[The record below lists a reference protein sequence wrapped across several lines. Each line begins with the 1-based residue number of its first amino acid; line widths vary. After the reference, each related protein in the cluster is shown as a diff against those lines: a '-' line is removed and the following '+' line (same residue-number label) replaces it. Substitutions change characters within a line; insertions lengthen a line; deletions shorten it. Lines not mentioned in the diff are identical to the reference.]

1 MGFVF
6 RAGERID
13 SALRRV
19 VREQIRGAVR
29 DLTDPPGGDRHE
41 GVHEARKRFKMVRS
55 VLRLARPTIGELTF
69 ALENA
74 WYRDTGRTLSS
85 VRDAVAMMESLDA
98 LRRRFSR
105 EMAPALAD
113 GIRRGLE
120 ERLREAAHD
129 DEGMRRNAAKV
140 ADALRGAA
148 LRVKD
153 WTLEDRGFG
162 TIGPGL
168 ERVYRQGRDRMRAAL
183 EDPTDER
190 LHEWR
195 KRVKDHWYHVRLLRN
210 LWPRVLDAYR
220 HEMKSLS
227 EALGDDHDLSLLGP
241 LVQGAPDA
249 FGGRDAVDDFLEFAG
264 IRRRELQDRARL
276 LGRHIYAEK
285 PRHLVSRFRAR
296 W

>member
-19 VREQIRGAVR
+19 VREQVRGAIR
-29 DLTDPPGGDRHE
+29 DLTDPQGGDRHE

-55 VLRLARPTIGELTF
+55 VLRLARPSIGELTF

-74 WYRDTGRTLSS
+74 WFRDTGRALSS
-85 VRDAVAMMESLDA
+85 VRDAVARIEALDA
-98 LRRRFSR
+98 LRRRFAK

-113 GIRRGLE
+113 GVARGLE
-120 ERLREAAHD
+120 ARLREASRD
-129 DEGMRRNAAKV
+129 DDGVRSSAAKV
-140 ADALRGAA
+140 AEALRGAA
-148 LRVKD
+148 PRVKG
-153 WTLEDRGFG
+153 WPLEDRGFD
-162 TIGPGL
+162 TIGAGL
-168 ERVYRQGRDRMRAAL
+168 ERVFRQGRERMREAL
-183 EDPTDER
+183 DDPTDER

-220 HEMKSLS
+220 GEMKSLS
-227 EALGDDHDLSLLGP
+227 QALGDDHDLALLGP
-241 LVQGAPDA
+241 LLKGDPDA
-249 FGGRDAVDDFLEFAG
+249 FGGSDAMDDFLEFVG

-276 LGRHIYAEK
+276 LGRHVYAEK
-285 PRHLVSRFRAR
+285 PRHVVARFRAR

>member
-85 VRDAVAMMESLDA
+85 VRDAVAMIESLES
-98 LRRRFSR
+98 LRKRFSR

-113 GIRRGLE
+113 EVRRGLD

-129 DEGMRRNAAKV
+129 DEGMKRNAAKV
-140 ADALRGAA
+140 AEALRGAA

-153 WTLEDRGFG
+153 WPLE
-162 TIGPGL
+162 
-168 ERVYRQGRDRMRAAL
+168 
-183 EDPTDER
+183 
-190 LHEWR
+190 
-195 KRVKDHWYHVRLLRN
+195 
-210 LWPRVLDAYR
+210 
-220 HEMKSLS
+220 
-227 EALGDDHDLSLLGP
+227 
-241 LVQGAPDA
+241 
-249 FGGRDAVDDFLEFAG
+249 
-264 IRRRELQDRARL
+264 
-276 LGRHIYAEK
+276 
-285 PRHLVSRFRAR
+285 
-296 W
+296 